1 MEEEKINKVQPV
13 SAEKKIASTLPIG
26 IRNKIR
32 IHGGHHS
39 NTIKLKIKS
48 DEEKSKEINGAGLSI
63 SLKYVFGTVALLI
76 LLQGA
81 LELKGCLAYG

>member
-1 MEEEKINKVQPV
+1 LEEEKINKVQSV
-13 SAEKKIASTLPIG
+13 SAGKKIASTLPIG

-48 DEEKSKEINGAGLSI
+48 DEEKSEEINGAGLSI
-63 SLKYVFGTVALLI
+63 SLKYVFGNSVSLDFITGGV
-76 LLQGA
+76 GA
-81 LELKGCLAYG
+81 